1 MKIGFSI
8 ENDSITAMFTG
19 VRDLKQYQYALNE
32 EGGGGVAVGFLNFYS
47 ITGSRRGGCDDAF
60 EAIEK
65 LAMVNPGPDSICY
78 ALEYMMEQVFVAGQ
92 QYERERFS
100 QRS

>member
-8 ENDSITAMFTG
+8 EHDSVTAMFTG
-19 VRDLKQYQYALNE
+19 ARDFQQYQHALDE
-32 EGGGGVAVGFLNFYS
+32 EGGGAVAVGFLHFYS

-78 ALEYMMEQVFVAGQ
+78 ALEYMMEQVFLAGQ
-92 QYERERFS
+92 QFERAKS
-100 QRS
+100 HPA

>member
-8 ENDSITAMFTG
+8 ENGSITAMLTG
-19 VRDLKQYQYALNE
+19 ARDFKQYQHGLNE
-32 EGGGGVAVGFLNFYS
+32 EGSEAVVVGFLHFYS
-47 ITGSRRGGCDDAF
+47 ITGSLRGPCDDAF

-78 ALEYMMEQVFVAGQ
+78 ALEYMMEQVFLAGQ
-92 QYERERFS
+92 QYERAQSRPA
-100 QRS
+100 